1 MTQSLKSST
10 DMFFI
15 SFSVVP
21 PAPGRPKIQNL
32 KDTSAFLEWES
43 FSDLKYTS
51 SSETVQCNFIIEA
64 CRLRSVE
71 SWTTIDANIE
81 TNQGTNGQTN
91 KGSCTV
97 GNLKQGETYTFRV
110 IASASSNVHER
121 DVCSQPSPPSNPLTI
136 PLGDLPSAN
145 VGSATQG
152 ALSSRRSSTSSGSG
166 SCSGLAPLHVSYIIN
181 KISCLVK
188 INLNLTFLLII
199 QSHFRI

>member
-1 MTQSLKSST
+1 M
-10 DMFFI
+10 
-15 SFSVVP
+15 P

-81 TNQGTNGQTN
+81 TSQGTNGQTN

-166 SCSGLAPLHVSYIIN
+166 SCSGLAPLHVSCFIKKILFGYDFVYII
-181 KISCLVK
+181 SFA
-188 INLNLTFLLII
+188 FLLITLL
-199 QSHFRI
+199 HF